1 MRGNQA
7 TADLAADR
15 IESRREP
22 QRKCACY
29 SGERYSTLPGI
40 CNAHE
45 AARWVISVAPRNPQR
60 AYSPR
65 KCPHA
70 TQAATP
76 HTGTNPGNRAAPD
89 ERFRRTQRQHHGDR
103 RRDENFDT
111 LLVPPAATPTRRAP
125 NVEDAWLFLHLLFE
139 LIWTYR
145 FLYRDLN
152 NLLINNR
159 TLELRFQSLLEN
171 KVATARWLC
180 HGLAQ
185 NGELI
190 AQPAEI
196 DALARNMVVITT
208 YWLSY
213 EYVLNPRHFAEPAV
227 LGAALA
233 RGCHQ
238 VMSLTAPYLTG
249 AARVLFERLASN
261 YLTA

>member
-1 MRGNQA
+1 M
-7 TADLAADR
+7 
-15 IESRREP
+15 
-22 QRKCACY
+22 QRKPPRRTRERILETALRLMNDF
-29 SGERYSTLPGI
+29 GEPNVNTT
-40 CNAHE
+40 
-45 AARWVISVAPRNPQR
+45 VIADEMKIS
-60 AYSPR
+60 
-65 KCPHA
+65 
-70 TQAATP
+70 
-76 HTGTNPGNRAAPD
+76 PGNLYYHFKNKD
-89 ERFRRTQRQHHGDR
+89 DIVTCLYQQFER
-103 RRDENFDT
+103 EADT